1 MRLSSALLVI
11 ATATCFAMFG
21 GTKLAQAESTISCP
35 PGTYDMLD
43 WMTMDSDLR
52 GNMHLTGS
60 ANPLYTD
67 VLWGKFYWTKGQ
79 GGTPWDI
86 QLYDN
91 NFIYL
96 WITEYDWNNPAS
108 YKIFPAQKMPLTA
121 RCAQAG
127 FPGSRITV
135 SDTTYQTFDNCSSF
149 STHDLR
155 TAVNEVWGPYNTS
168 FGGALPDNLPTL
180 VVSYRYNCDQS
191 YGNCWDKEEYYLTQ
205 RYGLA
210 QWIHYSLQDGN
221 YQQVQRSVFNN
232 LAWGTTSDASNPDA
246 PALILQARQIDLTG
260 SKVRS
265 STNPTSFCRNGSA

>member
-1 MRLSSALLVI
+1 MKERLSSALLVI
-11 ATATCFAMFG
+11 AAAMCFVVYG
-21 GTKLAQAESTISCP
+21 GTKPARAESTINCP
-35 PGTYDMLD
+35 PETYDMLD

-52 GNMHLTGS
+52 GNMHMTGS

-67 VLWGKFYWTKGQ
+67 VLSGKFYWTKGQ
-79 GGTPWDI
+79 QGTPWDI

-96 WITEYDWNNPAS
+96 WITEYDWNNPTS

-121 RCAQAG
+121 RCAHAG
-127 FPGSRITV
+127 FPGSSITV
-135 SDTTYQTFDNCSSF
+135 SDTTYQTFDNCSKF
-149 STHDLR
+149 HAHDLR

-210 QWIHYSLQDGN
+210 QWIHYTLQGGN
-221 YQQVQRSVFNN
+221 YQQVQKSVFNS
-232 LAWGTTSDASNPDA
+232 LAWGTTSP
-246 PALILQARQIDLTG
+246 
-260 SKVRS
+260 
-265 STNPTSFCRNGSA
+265 SFQCF